1 MQLVHS
7 LLRGFGK
14 LFQIE
19 LIISLGQTA
28 ISEVRINYLLSD
40 SNSELWTVRL
50 IFENF
55 QKKKFFFF
63 KGVSKVFFCCGIS
76 TSERMLRRVFA

>member
-28 ISEVRINYLLSD
+28 ISEVRINYLL
-40 SNSELWTVRL
+40 
-50 IFENF
+50 
-55 QKKKFFFF
+55 
-63 KGVSKVFFCCGIS
+63 CIS